1 MPIKLKEL
9 RDKIDR
15 LDSELISLLKH
26 RFELALMTKK
36 LKTNVSDPERE
47 AKIIERVRARALAL
61 GLLDPDFIEEVFKL
75 NISES
80 KKLQNETHLL
90 AGFQGE
96 YGAYSEMASST
107 FDKDLAPISFE
118 DFSEVFENVEK
129 AYLDLGVVPV
139 ENTIGGSIAQVN
151 DLLIE
156 TELKVIGE
164 VKLPIHHSLLALP
177 GTDYKDIKTVYS
189 HPQALSQCRSFLN
202 RNKLEG
208 RPYYDTAGA
217 ARMLAAERP
226 EASAVIASARC
237 AELYELEIIKENIED
252 HKENYT
258 RFLVLA
264 RAEKTP
270 DLNLPA
276 KCSVIFS
283 LSDRAGALFDA
294 LKLFADAKINLTR
307 IESMPRRDEPGAYWF
322 FMDCSANVKDKNVAL
337 VLEKLKGTCAK
348 YKFLGCYKV

>member
-15 LDSELISLLKH
+15 LDSELVSLLKH

-36 LKTNVSDPERE
+36 LKADVSDPERE
-47 AKIIERVRARALAL
+47 AKIIERVKNRALAL
-61 GLLDPDFIEEVFKL
+61 GLLDTDFIEKLFKL

-80 KKLQNETHLL
+80 KKLQNEKHLL

-96 YGAYSEMASST
+96 YGAYSELASLT
-107 FDKDLAPISFE
+107 FNKDLVAISFE
-118 DFSEVFENVEK
+118 DFSDVFENVEK
-129 AYLDLGVVPV
+129 AYLDFGVVPV

-156 TELKVIGE
+156 TELKVVGE
-164 VKLPIHHSLLALP
+164 VKLPVHHSLLALP
-177 GTDYKDIKTVYS
+177 GADYKEIKTVYS

-217 ARMLAAERP
+217 ARMLASERP
-226 EASAVIASARC
+226 EATAVIASSRC
-237 AELYELEIIKENIED
+237 AELYELEIIKEDIED
-252 HKENYT
+252 HKDNYT

-264 RAEKTP
+264 AEEKIP
-270 DLNLPA
+270 ELNSSA

-283 LSDRAGALFDA
+283 LPDRAGALFDA

-322 FMDCSANVKDKNVAL
+322 FMDCTANIKDKKVEA
-337 VLEKLKGTCAK
+337 VLNELKKSSTK
-348 YKFLGCYKV
+348 YKFLGCYSV

>member
-36 LKTNVSDPERE
+36 LKPSVSDPERE

-61 GLLDPDFIEEVFKL
+61 GLLAPDFVEKIFKL

-96 YGAYSEMASST
+96 YGAYSEIASST

-118 DFSEVFENVEK
+118 DFSDVFENVEK
-129 AYLDLGVVPV
+129 GYLDLGVVPV

-202 RNKLEG
+202 RNKLEA
-208 RPYYDTAGA
+208 RSYYDTAGA
-217 ARMLAAERP
+217 ARMLAADRP
-226 EASAVIASARC
+226 EASAVIASTRC
-237 AELYELEIIKENIED
+237 AELYELEIIKEYIED
-252 HKENYT
+252 HKQNYT

-264 RAEKTP
+264 REEKTP
-270 DLNLPA
+270 DLGLAA

-283 LSDRAGALFDA
+283 LPDRAGALFDA

-322 FMDCSANVKDKNVAL
+322 FMDCNANIQDKKVAL
-337 VLEKLKGTCAK
+337 VLENLKSASTK
-348 YKFLGCYKV
+348 YKFLGCYGV